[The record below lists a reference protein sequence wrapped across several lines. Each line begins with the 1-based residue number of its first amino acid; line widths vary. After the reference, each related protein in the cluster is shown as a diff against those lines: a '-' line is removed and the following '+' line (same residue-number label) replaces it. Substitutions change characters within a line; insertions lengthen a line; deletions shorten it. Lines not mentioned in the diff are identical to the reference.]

1 MDGLAKIFTIVGA
14 TININGRGVQ
24 ERGGGY
30 REIERGRVGW
40 GLGSG

>member
-24 ERGGGY
+24 ERVERY

-40 GLGSG
+40 GVGKG